1 MSPRFERACCFGRSG
16 YNSAVQ
22 VLGGVPVAVRT
33 TYSEARAKLASLLD
47 SATDDRET
55 VIISRRGRPDV
66 ALIAADELAGLE
78 ETAHLL
84 RSPEDARLLLTAL
97 HRALER
103 TEPPMSVEEL
113 RRDVGLDAQ
122 G

>member
-1 MSPRFERACCFGRSG
+1 M
-16 YNSAVQ
+16 
-22 VLGGVPVAVRT
+22 AVRT

-66 ALIAADELAGLE
+66 ALIAADELAGLL

-84 RSPEDARLLLTAL
+84 RSPRNAERLHAALRRAREGGGT
-97 HRALER
+97 
-103 TEPPMSVEEL
+103 PMTLDEL
-113 RRDVGLDAQ
+113 RRDVGLDDQ
-122 G
+122 T

>member
-1 MSPRFERACCFGRSG
+1 MTI
-16 YNSAVQ
+16 
-22 VLGGVPVAVRT
+22 RT

-47 SATDDRET
+47 PATDDRET
-55 VIISRRGRPDV
+55 IIISRRGRPDV
-66 ALIAADELAGLE
+66 ALIAVDELAGLE
-78 ETAHLL
+78 ETAQLL

-103 TEPPMSVEEL
+103 TEPPTSIEEL
-113 RRDVGLDAQ
+113 RRDVGLDAE